1 MSDTNGNGHP
11 LERIL
16 QRERAA
22 RKRAESI
29 IEEKSREL
37 YMVNEELR
45 SLNASLEDRIA
56 ERTAELERINSE
68 LIVATEAAQA
78 SSKAKSQFLSTISH
92 EIRTPLNVI
101 IGLTD
106 ILRKGD
112 HPPKTKEILDRI
124 KFSSDT
130 LLSLINDVLDLSAI
144 ESGKLTTDNVVFDL
158 AYLCDR
164 VCDNF
169 SQKAE
174 DKGLTLDC
182 MLDRKLPPAVEG
194 DASKLNQVL
203 TNLIGNAI
211 KFTESG
217 SITLYVKRLSAD
229 GETVRLRF
237 DVEDTGIGI
246 ASDKLDRIFGEF
258 IQEDA
263 STRSQYGGTG
273 LGLNIV
279 KKLIELQGGKVWVT
293 SEPGQGSCFSFEL
306 SYAIAATAHSTPSDR
321 NREALTLPEGMRI
334 LLAEDLEINQFLMKE
349 MLNGS
354 PIELTL
360 VTDGKQALEAVRHAH
375 YDAVLLD
382 MHMPVMD
389 GLTAARAIRDLPGDE
404 RHVHIIALTADVFS
418 DTREA
423 LLRAGVNDFLSKP
436 VNPDALYRALNK
448 ASKGE

>member
-1 MSDTNGNGHP
+1 MSESNANEHP

-22 RKRAESI
+22 RKRAETI

-45 SLNASLEDRIA
+45 KLNASLEDRIV

-68 LIVATEAAQA
+68 LIVATEAAEA
-78 SSKAKSQFLSTISH
+78 SSKAKSQFLSTVSH

-112 HPPKTKEILDRI
+112 HPPKTKEILERI

-144 ESGKLTTDNVVFDL
+144 ESGKLTTDKVVFDL
-158 AYLCDR
+158 AYLCER

-217 SITLYVKRLSAD
+217 SVTLYVKRMSAD
-229 GETVRLRF
+229 ADTVRLRF

-246 ASDKLDRIFGEF
+246 SPDKLDRIFGEF
-258 IQEDA
+258 VQEDA
-263 STRSQYGGTG
+263 STRTQYGGTG

-279 KKLIELQGGKVWVT
+279 KKLVELQHGSVSVT
-293 SEPGQGSCFSFEL
+293 SDLGKGSRFSFEL
-306 SYAIAATAHSTPSDR
+306 SYTIANSAQQTVTRS
-321 NREALTLPEGMRI
+321 REEFKLPQGMRI

-354 PIELTL
+354 SVELTL
-360 VTDGKQALEAVRHAH
+360 VTDGKQALEAVQSSTF
-375 YDAVLLD
+375 DVVLLD

-389 GLTAARAIRDLPGDE
+389 GLTAARAIRELPNAQG
-404 RHVHIIALTADVFS
+404 RVHIISLTADVFS

-423 LLRAGVNDFLSKP
+423 LRQAGVNDFLSKP
-436 VNPDALYRALNK
+436 VNPDALFRALKKVGND
-448 ASKGE
+448 S

>member
-1 MSDTNGNGHP
+1 MSESNANGHP

-22 RKRAESI
+22 RKRAETI

-78 SSKAKSQFLSTISH
+78 SSKAKSQFLSTVSH

-112 HPPKTKEILDRI
+112 HPPKTKEILERI

-144 ESGKLTTDNVVFDL
+144 ESGKLTTDKVVFDL
-158 AYLCDR
+158 AYLCER

-217 SITLYVKRLSAD
+217 SVALYVKRIGAD
-229 GETVRLRF
+229 ADTVRLRF
-237 DVEDTGIGI
+237 DVDDTGIGI
-246 ASDKLDRIFGEF
+246 SPDKLDRIFGEF
-258 IQEDA
+258 VQEDA
-263 STRSQYGGTG
+263 STRTQYGGTG

-279 KKLIELQGGKVWVT
+279 KKLIELQHGKVWVT
-293 SEPGQGSCFSFEL
+293 SDPGHGSRFSFEL
-306 SYAIAATAHSTPSDR
+306 SYAIANSAQQPVTRSR
-321 NREALTLPEGMRI
+321 QELTLPQGMRI

-354 PIELTL
+354 SVELTL
-360 VTDGKQALEAVRHAH
+360 VTDGKQALEAVQSSTF
-375 YDAVLLD
+375 DVVLLD

-389 GLTAARAIRDLPGDE
+389 GLTAARAIRELPDAQG
-404 RHVHIIALTADVFS
+404 RVHIISLTADVFS

-423 LLRAGVNDFLSKP
+423 LLQAGVNDFLSKP

-448 ASKGE
+448 AVKLG